1 MDANASKKFIY
12 AALAGNT
19 LIAIT
24 KFGAAAWT
32 GSSAMLS
39 EAVHSLVDTGNQGL
53 MLFGIRRA
61 SRPADVHHPF
71 GYGPELYFW
80 TFVVAILIF
89 AGGAGISLYEGISK
103 VRHPHVATD
112 VYINYI
118 VLGFAMVFEAGAWW
132 VAYKEFDRRRGA
144 LSLFRAVRLSKDP
157 TVFTVL
163 FEDSAAMLGLFIAF
177 VGVFAADQLAMPVL
191 DGVASIGIAIV
202 LGGTA
207 IVLAIETKGLLIGE
221 AALPETVES
230 IRRAARSHRA
240 VEKVNE
246 VLTMHIGPGE
256 ILLNLSLDFHGSLSA
271 GEIEDAVFEIERDIR
286 RRHPEVRRIFV
297 EAQDWAEHR
306 RERQVEAR
314 DHHR

>member
-1 MDANASKKFIY
+1 MDAHASKKVIY
-12 AALAGNT
+12 AALAGNS

-24 KFGAAAWT
+24 KFAAAGWT

-53 MLFGIRRA
+53 MLFGMKRA
-61 SRPADVHHPF
+61 DRPADARHPF

-112 VYINYI
+112 VYVNYI

-132 VAYKEFDRRRGA
+132 VAYKEFDRRRGD
-144 LSLFRAVRLSKDP
+144 LSMIRAVRSSKDP

-163 FEDSAAMLGLFIAF
+163 FEDSAAMLGLIVAF
-177 VGVFAADQLAMPVL
+177 VGVLAADLLAMPVL
-191 DGVASIGIAIV
+191 DGVASIGIAVI

-207 IVLAIETKGLLIGE
+207 MVLAYETKGLLIGE
-221 AALPETVES
+221 GALPETVES
-230 IRRAARSHRA
+230 IRRAARAHRS
-240 VEKVNE
+240 VDKVNE
-246 VLTMHIGPGE
+246 VLTMHMGPGE
-256 ILLNLSLDFHGSLSA
+256 ILVNLSLDFDNDLSA
-271 GEIEDAVFEIERDIR
+271 GDIEDAVNEIERDIR
-286 RRHPEVRRIFV
+286 RRHPEVRRIFI

-306 RERQVEAR
+306 RERQIEAR
-314 DHHR
+314 DYH